1 MLSVQIFVEEFA
13 PLWKKYLERLSCQNI
28 MLPSDLKM
36 YAYWKPLT
44 IDWWTFM
51 QSGRE
56 DDFDDTKAEKMPQEV
71 KTPHN
76 QRVNAVEI
84 GLSSQ
89 HRNQG
94 KYESKYSIC

>member
-1 MLSVQIFVEEFA
+1 
-13 PLWKKYLERLSCQNI
+13 
-28 MLPSDLKM
+28 
-36 YAYWKPLT
+36 
-44 IDWWTFM
+44 M

-94 KYESKYSIC
+94 KVRIKVFHLLITSYEGKINLGPKSFELPFLISID

>member
-1 MLSVQIFVEEFA
+1 
-13 PLWKKYLERLSCQNI
+13 
-28 MLPSDLKM
+28 
-36 YAYWKPLT
+36 
-44 IDWWTFM
+44 M

-89 HRNQG
+89 HQNQG